1 MCDDYSVARIF
12 RHREEMYRHFTISV
26 GAWARVWT
34 ASALREFHPTR
45 RHSPHAAKRAMAELA
60 EGFLASQRSVT
71 ATATNPSTGKLVQL
85 CQRARVLRD
94 TVLWSV
100 PVVLWVAIV
109 PFMAHTT
116 KTCQWVNTSKF
127 LLEARVDSVDEGLDT
142 RFVPPRRS
150 FIARNEATPHNGALK
165 EHKMPTRL
173 TLILMSW
180 LGCAR
185 TRPAQRSH
193 TRAVGRL
200 LFETVILAS
209 VDPKKALSKHQLKLV
224 IRRGSYKES
233 HERLS
238 EIWEC
243 VIGIAPNVLG
253 GKSGEEGAAEPC
265 EQKMLVIYKAC
276 LRIGRELSMPP
287 DWGKADAWWAVC
299 IDGGARRLLNTRR
312 EDIVIKVAHVSVQA
326 CRDINDQRFIWELS
340 EARATSWGRAAL
352 LARTCA
358 EVPREYETPTRGAA
372 EYAHGEV
379 SFKARTSSRSEP
391 KLAIEYADPAIEDDK
406 PSGSTPKSSSKEPI
420 ASGAR
425 MSTMSFTKA
434 DLKKCFTAKQKQRP
448 MPKAVAKR
456 MPNAR
461 GRGSQSENGRTHVDE
476 TFVQP
481 PSQNA

>member
-1 MCDDYSVARIF
+1 
-12 RHREEMYRHFTISV
+12 
-26 GAWARVWT
+26 
-34 ASALREFHPTR
+34 
-45 RHSPHAAKRAMAELA
+45 MAELA

-94 TVLWSV
+94 TVLWFV

-109 PFMAHTT
+109 PFMANTT
-116 KTCQWVNTSKF
+116 KTCQWVSTSKF

-150 FIARNEATPHNGALK
+150 FIARDEATPQIGALE

-173 TLILMSW
+173 TLLLMSW

-185 TRPAQRSH
+185 KRPAQRSH
-193 TRAVGRL
+193 TRTMGRL

-209 VDPKKALSKHQLKLV
+209 FDPKKALSKHQLKLV

-253 GKSGEEGAAEPC
+253 GKSGEEGAAERFMQ
-265 EQKMLVIYKAC
+265 EIVIKYKAG
-276 LRIGRELSMPP
+276 LRIGRELNMPP
-287 DWGKADAWWAVC
+287 DWDSGDGWWDVFM
-299 IDGGARRLLNTRR
+299 DGGVIKLRNTRR
-312 EDIVIKVAHVSVQA
+312 HNIVVQVPDDLVQD
-326 CRDINDQRFIWELS
+326 CRGINDMKITLNFS
-340 EARATSWGRAAL
+340 EARATICGRTAL

-358 EVPREYETPTRGAA
+358 EISREYGTHSSRGASA
-372 EYAHGEV
+372 FGDV
-379 SFKARTSSRSEP
+379 SLTAARSSRSEA
-391 KLAIEYADPAIEDDK
+391 KLALEYDTPAIEVDK

-461 GRGSQSENGRTHVDE
+461 GRGSQSENGRAHVDE

-481 PSQNA
+481 PSQDA